1 VYTEAGLA
9 KPPGVAVKRGAK
21 LDAAAADTLLKSSAH
36 YVLATTQYSVVS
48 DLLKAAA
55 DKGAAISVAALSFVN
70 PDELAESVG
79 PLARGTMVS
88 QVIPS
93 PRASN
98 QVSVPLVRECAE
110 ALNAL
115 NGAKLNYTS
124 LESCIA
130 ATTLVAALKKAGP
143 KATRESL
150 LQTMGALGHLELGG
164 YSLNFSPTSHQGSN
178 WVELTMLSRGNRFV
192 Q

>member
-1 VYTEAGLA
+1 M
-9 KPPGVAVKRGAK
+9 GA
-21 LDAAAADTLLKSSAH
+21 
-36 YVLATTQYSVVS
+36 
-48 DLLKAAA
+48 
-55 DKGAAISVAALSFVN
+55 F
-70 PDELAESVG
+70 
-79 PLARGTMVS
+79 ARGTIVS

-93 PRASN
+93 PRSSN

-130 ATTLVAALKKAGP
+130 AKALIVALKKAGP
-143 KATRESL
+143 KPTREGV
-150 LQTMGALGHLELGG
+150 LQAMTTLGHVDLNG
-164 YSLNFSPTSHQGSN
+164 YVLDFSPSDHHGSSY
-178 WVELTMLSRGNRFV
+178 VDLTILSRGNRFV

>member
-1 VYTEAGLA
+1 
-9 KPPGVAVKRGAK
+9 
-21 LDAAAADTLLKSSAH
+21 
-36 YVLATTQYSVVS
+36 
-48 DLLKAAA
+48 
-55 DKGAAISVAALSFVN
+55 
-70 PDELAESVG
+70 
-79 PLARGTMVS
+79 MVS

-98 QVSVPLVRECAE
+98 QVSIPLVKECAE
-110 ALNAL
+110 ALRAL

-130 ATTLVAALKKAGP
+130 ATTLVAAIKKAGP
-143 KATRESL
+143 KPTRESILQAVGL
-150 LQTMGALGHLELGG
+150 LGRVDLGG
-164 YSLNFSPTSHQGSN
+164 YSLQYSPTNHHGSS